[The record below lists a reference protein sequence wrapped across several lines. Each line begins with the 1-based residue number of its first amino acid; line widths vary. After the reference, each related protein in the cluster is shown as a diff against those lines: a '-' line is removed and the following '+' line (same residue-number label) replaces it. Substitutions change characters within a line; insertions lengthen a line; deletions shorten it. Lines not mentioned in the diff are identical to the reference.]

1 MALTGLVPALL
12 TGPARAHVVYDRATL
27 RQYVQHSAVAFVAE
41 FVSGPLV
48 WVAPDA
54 SDRQEYFRGRS
65 LEVLRGATPP
75 ELFEFFPHA
84 EGFPSFQAGDRAL
97 VFLERTETRPEFAPL
112 AGRFPWF
119 SVQESGEEW
128 KLAGA
133 DGEAT
138 LSLARGY
145 ADLVGAGDAALLPGL
160 RALVVGALGS
170 PFPALRAEARAELI
184 ALRGTAGFFGSRDD
198 VAPFAAIV
206 TSPATPLTERISIAR
221 LLEGAP
227 GFDAPAA
234 FQAFVAEPRSR
245 DDTLSLVRVYATSS
259 DPVVAAWILAR
270 LEAPDPG
277 VRREAAI
284 SLGRGRRPE
293 HVAALARAAGD
304 PDGDVA
310 RAAIGALG
318 AIGEP
323 AAREALRAV
332 RDADDPRR
340 ARWAAAELRRLDLSD
355 RAEAARSRR
364 VAPER
369 EPGAAP

>member
-1 MALTGLVPALL
+1 MWPRRLRGGALIGLLPALL
-12 TGPARAHVVYDRATL
+12 AGAARAHVVYDRATL
-27 RQYVQHSAVAFVAE
+27 RQYVQHSAAAFVAE

-54 SDRQEYFRGRS
+54 GDRQEYFRVRS
-65 LEVLRGATPP
+65 LEMLRGATPP

-97 VFLERTETRPEFAPL
+97 VFLERTETRPEFGPL

-138 LSLARGY
+138 LSLARSY
-145 ADLVGAGDAALLPGL
+145 ADLAGADDAALLPGL
-160 RALVVGALGS
+160 RALLAGALGS
-170 PFPALRAEARAELI
+170 PFPTLRAEARAELI
-184 ALRGTAGFFGSRDD
+184 ALRATAGFFGSRDD

-206 TSPATPLTERISIAR
+206 TSPATPLTERISLAR

-234 FQAFVAEPRSR
+234 FQSFVAEPRSR
-245 DDTLSLVRVYATSS
+245 DDVLTLVRVYATSS
-259 DPVVAAWILAR
+259 DPAVAAWILAR

-277 VRREAAI
+277 ARE
-284 SLGRGRRPE
+284 
-293 HVAALARAAGD
+293 
-304 PDGDVA
+304 GDVA

-318 AIGEP
+318 AIGDP

-332 RDADDPRR
+332 RDASDPRR
-340 ARWAAAELRRLDLSD
+340 ARWAAAELRRLDLRD

-364 VAPER
+364 GAPER